1 MKIEVIT
8 KEKLADFE
16 HLMLSY
22 IYEELESYDD
32 DLDCEYICLAATVP
46 NEDGIIIPV
55 SVLICLMEPF
65 GDVAVLSVYT
75 LPAYRRL
82 GYASELLDK
91 AVFVARQLFIFEEGE
106 DEEDINVK
114 AIYRLRPEFQE
125 VFEAFLKKNHF
136 VDFILLDE
144 DDDPQVWAA
153 MAEYRFYKVPD
164 PNAPKAE
171 ENEAGTD
178 TDAPEAS
185 EEAEGADPN
194 DAETGEESSGT
205 DENAPEPSEE
215 GNSADTDD
223 PEPEAE
229 GGSADPQ

>member
-1 MKIEVIT
+1 MDQGGVGAPDQNYVRRPGRGAYFMKIEVIS
-8 KEKLADFE
+8 KEKLTDYK

-22 IYEELESYDD
+22 IYDELESYDD

-65 GDVAVLSVYT
+65 GDIAVLSIYT
-75 LPAYRRL
+75 LPAYRRK

-91 AVFVARQLFIFEEGE
+91 AVFIARQLFIFEEGE
-106 DEEDINVK
+106 DEEDINLK

-136 VDFILLDE
+136 VDFVLLDE

-153 MAEYRFYKVPD
+153 MAEYNFYRT
-164 PNAPKAE
+164 PKSNNF
-171 ENEAGTD
+171 ENENT
-178 TDAPEAS
+178 E
-185 EEAEGADPN
+185 N
-194 DAETGEESSGT
+194 KES
-205 DENAPEPSEE
+205 
-215 GNSADTDD
+215 
-223 PEPEAE
+223 
-229 GGSADPQ
+229 